1 MEEFKQ
7 AKQIIDNSKSIYIVA
22 HVNPDG
28 DAIGSTYGMYFALK
42 KLGKDVHVIMP
53 EYSEVFKFLPD
64 VMKICEKDI
73 YVENYD
79 LLIALDASDKS
90 RLAISDD
97 AYSRAKNV
105 IMLDHHQ
112 ISHPYGDV
120 RYINDKLSSASEV
133 VFNFIEYL
141 GITFDEKM
149 ATYVYMGMM
158 TDTGSF
164 NYCNTSSQTH
174 RAVAKLI
181 DAGADYVYV
190 CKKLND
196 TIKEAKLRLIAKTID
211 NMEVYNEG
219 KVRYSLV
226 DYNTINSL
234 GLDEEDAEGM
244 TNYLRMVEGTE
255 VGIYVRGKKDGT
267 YKVSMR
273 SIGNVDISKIAIEN
287 GGGGHPR
294 AAGFTIY
301 EDLDAVK
308 DKILKAVEVMLVD
321 GTTH

>member
-1 MEEFKQ
+1 MVEFDQ
-7 AKQIIDNSKSIYIVA
+7 AKELINKSKSIYIVA

-42 KLGKDVHVIMP
+42 SIGKDVHVIMP
-53 EYSEVFKFLPD
+53 QYSEVFKFLPD
-64 VMKICEKDI
+64 ISVCEKEI

-90 RLAISDD
+90 RLAISEDE
-97 AYSRAKNV
+97 YSRANSV

-133 VFNFIEYL
+133 AFNFIKYL
-141 GITFDEKM
+141 GIKFDKQI
-149 ATYVYMGMM
+149 ATYLYTGIM

-164 NYCNTSSQTH
+164 NYSNTSSDTH
-174 RAVAKLI
+174 RAAAFLL
-181 DAGADYVYV
+181 DAGAESVVV

-196 TIKEAKLRLIAKTID
+196 TIKEAKLLLISKTIQ
-211 NMEVYNEG
+211 NMEVYCNS
-219 KVRYSLV
+219 KIRYSYV
-226 DYNTINSL
+226 DYKTIDSL

-267 YKVSMR
+267 CKVSMR
-273 SIGNVDISKIAIEN
+273 SIGNVDISKIAIEF

-301 EDLDAVK
+301 EDLDVVK
-308 DKILKAVEVMLVD
+308 DKLLKAVEVMI
-321 GTTH
+321 H

>member
-1 MEEFKQ
+1 MEFEQ
-7 AKQIIDNSKSIYIVA
+7 AKSIVEQSKSIYVVA

-28 DAIGSTYGMYFALK
+28 DAIGSTYSIYYAMK

-53 EYSEVFKFLPD
+53 EYSDVFKFLPD
-64 VMKICEKDI
+64 ITKICEKDI
-73 YVENYD
+73 YEESYD

-90 RLAISDD
+90 RLAISEE

-112 ISHPYGDV
+112 ISHPYGDA
-120 RYINDKLSSASEV
+120 RYINDKMSSASEV
-133 VFNFIEYL
+133 AFNFIKYL
-141 GITFDEKM
+141 GIKFDEKM
-149 ATYVYMGMM
+149 ATYLYTGIM

-164 NYCNTSSQTH
+164 NYSNTSPDTH
-174 RAVAKLI
+174 IAVAELI
-181 DAGADYVYV
+181 EAGADHINV

-211 NMEVYNEG
+211 NMEVYNDG

-273 SIGNVDISKIAIEN
+273 SIGNVDISKIAIAN

-301 EDLDAVK
+301 ENLNDVK
-308 DKILKAVEVMLVD
+308 DKILKAVEVMLID
-321 GTTH
+321 DTTN

>member
-1 MEEFKQ
+1 MEFEQ
-7 AKQIIDNSKSIYIVA
+7 AKELINKSKSIYIVA

-42 KLGKDVHVIMP
+42 KLLKDVHVIMP
-53 EYSEVFKFLPD
+53 EYSDVFKFLPD
-64 VMKICEKDI
+64 IAKICEKDI
-73 YVENYD
+73 YVESYD
-79 LLIALDASDKS
+79 LLIGLDASDRS
-90 RLAISDD
+90 RLALSDES
-97 AYSRAKNV
+97 YSRAKNI

-120 RYINDKLSSASEV
+120 RYINDKMSSASEV
-133 VFNFIEYL
+133 VFNFIKYL
-141 GITFDEKM
+141 GVEFDAQM
-149 ATYVYMGMM
+149 ATYVYTGMM

-164 NYCNTSSQTH
+164 NYSNTSPDTH
-174 RAVAKLI
+174 IAVAELI
-181 DAGADYVYV
+181 KSGADHVKV
-190 CKKLND
+190 CKMLND
-196 TIKEAKLRLIAKTID
+196 TIKEAKLKLIAKTID

-226 DYNTINSL
+226 DYDTINAL

-255 VGIYVRGKKDGT
+255 VGIYIRGKRDGT

-273 SIGNVDISKIAIEN
+273 SIGNVDVSEIAIVN

-301 EDLDAVK
+301 EDLEEVK
-308 DKILKAVEVMLVD
+308 NKILKAVEVMLID
-321 GTTH
+321 DTTN

>member
-1 MEEFKQ
+1 MLEFEQ
-7 AKQIIDNSKSIYIVA
+7 AKELINNSKSIYIVA
-22 HVNPDG
+22 HINPDG

-42 KLGKDVHVIMP
+42 SIGKDVHVIMP
-53 EYSEVFKFLPD
+53 QYSEVFKFLPD
-64 VMKICEKDI
+64 ISVYEKEI
-73 YVENYD
+73 YVEKYD

-90 RLAISDD
+90 RLAISENE
-97 AYSRAKNV
+97 YSRAKSV
-105 IMLDHHQ
+105 LMLDHHQ
-112 ISHPYGDV
+112 ISHPFGDV

-133 VFNFIEYL
+133 VYNFLNYI
-141 GITFDEKM
+141 GIKFDEKI
-149 ATYVYMGMM
+149 ATYIYTGIM

-164 NYCNTSSQTH
+164 NYSNTSPQTH
-174 RAVAKLI
+174 RAAASLLE
-181 DAGADYVYV
+181 AGAQSLMV

-196 TIKEAKLRLIAKTID
+196 TIKEAKLLLISKTIQ
-211 NMEVYNEG
+211 NMEVYCDS
-219 KVRYSLV
+219 KIRYSYV
-226 DYNTINSL
+226 DYKTIDEL

-273 SIGNVDISKIAIEN
+273 SVGNVDISKIAIEF

-301 EDLDAVK
+301 EDLNVEK
-308 DKILKAVEVMLVD
+308 DKLLKAVEVMID
-321 GTTH
+321 

>member
-1 MEEFKQ
+1 MEFEQ
-7 AKQIIDNSKSIYIVA
+7 AKELINKSKSIYIVA

-42 KLGKDVHVIMP
+42 KMSKDVHVIMP
-53 EYSEVFKFLPD
+53 EYSDVFKFLPD
-64 VMKICEKDI
+64 ITKICEKDI
-73 YVENYD
+73 YVESYD
-79 LLIALDASDKS
+79 LLIGLDASDSS
-90 RLAISDD
+90 RLALSDE
-97 AYSRAKNV
+97 AYSRAKNI

-120 RYINDKLSSASEV
+120 RYINDKMSSASEV
-133 VFNFIEYL
+133 AFNFIKYL
-141 GITFDEKM
+141 GIKFDENM
-149 ATYVYMGMM
+149 ATYLYTGIM

-164 NYCNTSSQTH
+164 NYSNTSPDTH
-174 RAVAKLI
+174 IAVAELI
-181 DAGADYVYV
+181 KSGADHINV

-211 NMEVYNEG
+211 NMEVYNDG
-219 KVRYSLV
+219 KLRYSLV
-226 DYNTINSL
+226 EYDTIKSL

-273 SIGNVDISKIAIEN
+273 SIGNVDISKIAIAN

-301 EDLDAVK
+301 EDLEEVK
-308 DKILKAVEVMLVD
+308 NKLLKAVEVMLID
-321 GTTH
+321 DTTN

>member
-1 MEEFKQ
+1 MEFEQ
-7 AKQIIDNSKSIYIVA
+7 AKEIINKSKSIYIVA

-28 DAIGSTYGMYFALK
+28 DAIGSTYGMYFAMK
-42 KLGKDVHVIMP
+42 KLNKDVHVIMP
-53 EYSEVFKFLPD
+53 EYSDVFKFLPD
-64 VMKICEKDI
+64 ITKICEKDI

-79 LLIALDASDKS
+79 LLIALDASDKT
-90 RLAISDD
+90 RLALSDE
-97 AYSRAKNV
+97 AFSRAKNV
-105 IMLDHHQ
+105 IMFDHHQ
-112 ISHPYGDV
+112 VSHPYGDV
-120 RYINDKLSSASEV
+120 RYINDNMSSASEV
-133 VFNFIEYL
+133 VYNFLKYL
-141 GITFDEKM
+141 GIKFDPEM
-149 ATYVYMGMM
+149 ATYIYTGIM

-164 NYCNTSSQTH
+164 NYSNTSSDTH
-174 RAVAKLI
+174 IAAAELI
-181 DAGADYVYV
+181 KAGADHVTV

-196 TIKEAKLRLIAKTID
+196 TIKEAKLKLIAKTIE

-226 DYNTINSL
+226 DYDTINSL

-255 VGIYVRGKKDGT
+255 VGIYIRGNKNGT

-273 SIGNVDISKIAIEN
+273 SIGNVDISKIAIAN

-301 EDLDAVK
+301 EDLDGIKNKV
-308 DKILKAVEVMLVD
+308 LKAVEVMLVD
-321 GTTH
+321 GATN